1 MSTDHQTLDDHHAR
15 LFVPRAD
22 PPDPAALLR
31 ALECAIDVLVL
42 ANHALAVH
50 LGPDCPPATVSAPI
64 GMAHYWVDARPATE
78 GMPAIE
84 GHAGPEFGIWL
95 RWRAVE
101 NLDAAWQAWRAATG
115 TDLNVNRRGTT
126 S

>member
-50 LGPDCPPATVSAPI
+50 LGPDCPPAT
-64 GMAHYWVDARPATE
+64 E